1 MPLYKRIMEFIMIRH
16 QGVIYRIAKQPFE
29 TDEQAHDRGWWLIKN
44 GGSVND
50 SLKWMYEKYL
60 RVKY

>member
-1 MPLYKRIMEFIMIRH
+1 MEFIMIRH